1 MATRRRRRRSRRR
14 RRRTSSPS
22 PVVVLAV
29 ALVAVIAAAT
39 GVVAYQN
46 GWRLQPSGQSKG
58 DAVDRFKGADG
69 VTLVSAQA
77 PDFWWT
83 RVVTDA
89 AIVDP
94 AYLPGVP
101 VDRRFKRVL
110 IPTDLLF
117 APDSTTLE
125 GGAAQAVEM
134 VARQIT
140 DDSLQVIAVCHSSS
154 DGAPASRQPLSLRRA
169 NSLADALEKKL
180 GRPAGSILRIGK
192 GDSVK
197 LPKVDPDTPTGR
209 ALHRRCEVFVEVR

>member
-1 MATRRRRRRSRRR
+1 MNPTA
-14 RRRTSSPS
+14 
-22 PVVVLAV
+22 VLVLALVLMV
-29 ALVAVIAAAT
+29 AGVAAT
-39 GVVAYQN
+39 VAYRN
-46 GWRLQPSGQSKG
+46 GWRLESSNPTRSGT
-58 DAVDRFKGADG
+58 ADRFKGAAG
-69 VTLVSAQA
+69 VKIDSDQV

-83 RVVTDA
+83 RVETDT
-89 AIVDP
+89 AIIDP

-101 VDRRFKRVL
+101 MDKRFKRVV

-125 GGAAQAVEM
+125 GSATQALDM

-140 DDSLQVIAVCHSSS
+140 DGSLEVVAVCHSSS

-180 GRPAGSILRIGK
+180 GRPAGSIVRIGK

-197 LPKVDPDTPTGR
+197 IPKVNPNTPTGR
-209 ALHRRCEVFVEVR
+209 AQHRRCEVFVEVR